1 MMKISWI
8 SSSKGTLHSDKEI
21 ENNAICIYIYNMQI
35 NRERSVVGNEL
46 GQSSTS
52 FLKRDDG

>member
-1 MMKISWI
+1 MKISWL
-8 SSSKGTLHSDKEI
+8 SSSKGTLNSDKEI
-21 ENNAICIYIYNMQI
+21 ENNAICMYNMQI

-46 GQSSTS
+46 GQSSPS